1 MLNKEDLDSI
11 LVQYTENARIPCPV
25 CSETRKKKGMKSM
38 TVTMDGNTTLYH
50 CHHCGLAGK
59 TDHPDYRPQTPK
71 VRAISVP
78 KTTDKDLIS
87 KCLSDRGIDPS
98 VVDRYPVVSGT
109 KFYHNNGEQPSIGFV
124 YGNKE
129 AVKWRSVEGKAF
141 TQDGA
146 ARTLWG
152 ADQVPDDATT
162 LVIVEGEM
170 DLLACATAG
179 IDSCVSV
186 PNGAPQKVSTK
197 ELNPED
203 DNKFAYIWSAKD
215 LIERVDRIVL
225 AADGDDAGFALAEE
239 LARRIGRAKCWSVE
253 WPDGC
258 KDANDVLV
266 KLGPEALAL
275 AIDRAAAMP
284 LEGVYSADDYALDIA
299 HLYDNGLVGGM
310 STGIPSVDRLFTVVP
325 GQLSVVT
332 GLPGSGKSEFIDQI
346 MVNLAQNEGWRF
358 AIASFENPPPLHIAK
373 LSEKF
378 VGKPFFDG
386 MPNRMS
392 RVESVSAM
400 NWVNDHFLFLEQ
412 RGGEATTIDS
422 ILDRARQAV
431 MRLGIR
437 GLVIDPYNYI
447 SQSRSLDNEHQG
459 INEMLTRL
467 VAFARANQIHIWFI
481 AHPAKMPTNPDGTTA
496 VPKGMNI
503 SGSASFFAKADL
515 GITVH
520 LSPEKATEIH
530 VWKVRFKWIGTT
542 GGTVLDYDI
551 PTGRY
556 SEISYDD
563 LPDPFSPPRAKDF
576 NETDDEWDVE
586 I

>member
-1 MLNKEDLDSI
+1 MLNREDLDSI
-11 LVQYTENARIPCPV
+11 LVQYTEDTRIVCPS
-25 CSETRKKKGMKSM
+25 CGSSRKKKGQKTLSL
-38 TVTMDGNTTLYH
+38 TMDGNTTLYY
-50 CHHCGLAGK
+50 CHHCGITGK
-59 TDHPDYRPQTPK
+59 TKHPDYREPAPK
-71 VRAISVP
+71 IRAISVP
-78 KTTDKDLIS
+78 KTTDKQLIS
-87 KCLSDRGIDPS
+87 EYLSGRGIDPAVADKYS
-98 VVDRYPVVSGT
+98 VVNGK
-109 KFYHNNGEQPSIGFV
+109 KFFHGHGEQSAIGFV

-129 AVKWRSVEGKAF
+129 AVKWRSIESKAF

-152 ADQVPDDATT
+152 VEHIQDDATV

-179 IDSCVSV
+179 IDCCGSV
-186 PNGAPQKVSTK
+186 PNGAPIKVSSK
-197 ELNPED
+197 KPSPEE
-203 DNKFAYIWSAKD
+203 DNKFSYVWAAKD
-215 LIERVDRIVL
+215 LIERVDRVVIAV
-225 AADGDDAGFALAEE
+225 DGDDAGVALAEE
-239 LARRIGRAKCWSVE
+239 LARRIGRAKCWAVD
-253 WPDGC
+253 WPDEC
-258 KDANDVLV
+258 KDANDVLQ
-266 KLGPEALAL
+266 KLGPEALAS
-275 AIDRAAAMP
+275 AIDQAAAMP

-299 HLYDNGLVGGM
+299 NLYDKGLVGGL
-310 STGIPSVDRLFTVVP
+310 STGLASVDKLFTVVP

-346 MVNLAQNEGWRF
+346 MVNLAQSDGWRF
-358 AIASFENPPPLHIAK
+358 AVASFENPPPLHIAK
-373 LSEKF
+373 LSEKY
-378 VGKPFFDG
+378 VGKPFFEG

-400 NWVNDHFLFLEQ
+400 KWVNDHFLFLEQ
-412 RGGEATTIDS
+412 RGGEAATIDS

-447 SQSRSLDNEHQG
+447 SQSKSVDNEHQG

-503 SGSASFFAKADL
+503 SGSAAFFAKADL

-520 LSPEKATEIH
+520 LSPEKASEIH
-530 VWKVRFKWIGTT
+530 VWKVGFKWIGAT
-542 GGTVLDYDI
+542 GATVLDYDT

-556 SEISYDD
+556 SELKLEDM
-563 LPDPFSPPRAKDF
+563 PDPFTARVPDWH
-576 NETDDEWDVE
+576 ETDDDWDIE
-586 I
+586 T

>member
-1 MLNKEDLDSI
+1 
-11 LVQYTENARIPCPV
+11 
-25 CSETRKKKGMKSM
+25 
-38 TVTMDGNTTLYH
+38 
-50 CHHCGLAGK
+50 
-59 TDHPDYRPQTPK
+59 
-71 VRAISVP
+71 
-78 KTTDKDLIS
+78 
-87 KCLSDRGIDPS
+87 
-98 VVDRYPVVSGT
+98 
-109 KFYHNNGEQPSIGFV
+109 
-124 YGNKE
+124 
-129 AVKWRSVEGKAF
+129 
-141 TQDGA
+141 
-146 ARTLWG
+146 
-152 ADQVPDDATT
+152 
-162 LVIVEGEM
+162 M

-203 DNKFAYIWSAKD
+203 DNKFAYIWAAKD

-258 KDANDVLV
+258 KDANDVLL

-346 MVNLAQNEGWRF
+346 MVNLAQSEGWRF

-563 LPDPFSPPRAKDF
+563 LPDPFSPPRVKDF